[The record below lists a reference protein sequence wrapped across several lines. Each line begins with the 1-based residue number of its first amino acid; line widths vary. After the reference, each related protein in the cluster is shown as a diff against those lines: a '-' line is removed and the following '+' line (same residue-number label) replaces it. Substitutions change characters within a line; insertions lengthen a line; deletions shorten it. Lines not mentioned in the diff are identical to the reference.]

1 MENSLNVYWF
11 DRALNWNQHG
21 LETVK
26 ITEALIAEHAVF
38 YAQLEYLEK
47 SLPSMKTL
55 AEIKASA
62 ALLECALKTHA
73 KLEDDLFDVLE
84 PSLDQLGKLET
95 VRHDHEAI
103 DTCLAMI
110 KHAKTRPE
118 AQRILSRVAHVIRH
132 EFDLEE
138 RIIFPMAEKLLR
150 PETLLKLGKMWAG
163 KREVTL
169 A

>member
-1 MENSLNVYWF
+1 
-11 DRALNWNQHG
+11 
-21 LETVK
+21 VK

-38 YAQLEYLEK
+38 YAQLDHLEK
-47 SLPSMKTL
+47 TLPTTKTL

-73 KLEDDLFDVLE
+73 KLEDELFAVLE

-103 DTCLAMI
+103 DTCLALI
-110 KHAKTRPE
+110 KQAKTRPE

-150 PETLLKLGKMWAG
+150 PETLLRLGKSWAA
-163 KREVTL
+163 KREVIVS
-169 A
+169 

>member
-1 MENSLNVYWF
+1 M
-11 DRALNWNQHG
+11 
-21 LETVK
+21 K

-38 YAQLEYLEK
+38 YAQLDHLEK
-47 SLPSMKTL
+47 TLPSTKTL
-55 AEIKASA
+55 AEIKACA

-73 KLEDDLFDVLE
+73 KLEDDLFAVLE

-110 KHAKTRPE
+110 KHANTRSE

-132 EFDLEE
+132 EFDIEE
-138 RIIFPMAEKLLR
+138 RILFPMAERLLR
-150 PETLLKLGKMWAG
+150 PETLLQLGKTWAARRDVRIG
-163 KREVTL
+163 
-169 A
+169 